1 MRVDE
6 DKHCVFY
13 AVIPPILLAESLT
26 YTFMLVAVF
35 ICSLELKALHLLHCT
50 YRLFSFSVILQW
62 LGVLLQG
69 IAWTT
74 YGLTGLGPKT
84 MLGGM
89 FMGASEVSF
98 LTLILLL
105 AKGYTITRARLSS
118 SSTIK
123 LTIFV
128 NVYIVVYLSL
138 YIFQAEVMM

>member
-1 MRVDE
+1 
-6 DKHCVFY
+6 
-13 AVIPPILLAESLT
+13 
-26 YTFMLVAVF
+26 MLVAVF

-50 YRLFSFSVILQW
+50 YRLFSFSVMLQW
-62 LGVLLQG
+62 IGVLLQA

-84 MLGGM
+84 MLGGL
-89 FMGASEVSF
+89 FMGASELSF
-98 LTLILLL
+98 LTLMLLL

-128 NVYIVVYLSL
+128 NVYLVVYLSL
-138 YIFQAEVMM
+138 YIFQAEVII